1 MNTPSPCRSLSTP
14 LPSAVSSAVPS
25 AVPAASRTSVLALAC
40 AFASAASLFTAAP
53 ALADPFETLD
63 ALSRDEFES
72 LAENLA
78 AATHYKSLSPGEPLG
93 LLGFDV
99 GIELSSTS
107 IDDSSL
113 FDRASD
119 GDFGYGS
126 VLVPRLHAHK
136 GLPFGLDIG
145 ASIGQVPEADLS
157 LIGVELRYS
166 IVEGGVA
173 TPSVGLRGSY
183 SRAIDPESIDV
194 DSAALELTISKGLLM
209 LTPYAGAGLVRS
221 DVEAID
227 VERLGEESVDQSK
240 LFVGLNVN
248 LATLN
253 VLAELD
259 RTGGHTS
266 VSAKVGLRF

>member
-1 MNTPSPCRSLSTP
+1 MNTPSPRHLR
-14 LPSAVSSAVPS
+14 SSAAPPPPRRRRRDDAFSRAPS
-25 AVPAASRTSVLALAC
+25 RSRRQPRSSRPV
-40 AFASAASLFTAAP
+40 P
-53 ALADPFETLD
+53 ALADPFETLG
-63 ALSRDEFES
+63 ALSPDEFEA

-93 LLGFDV
+93 LLGFDI

-119 GDFGYGS
+119 GDFGYDS

-136 GLPFGLDIG
+136 GLPFGLDVG
-145 ASIGQVPEADLS
+145 ASIGLIPEADLS

-183 SRAIDPESIDV
+183 ARTVDAESIDV
-194 DSAALELTISKGLLM
+194 DGAALELTVSKGFLM

-221 DVEAID
+221 DVEALD
-227 VERLGEESVDQSK
+227 VETFDEESVDQRK
-240 LFVGLNVN
+240 LFVGLNAN

-259 RTGGHTS
+259 RTGDHTS
-266 VSAKVGLRF
+266 VSAKFGLRF